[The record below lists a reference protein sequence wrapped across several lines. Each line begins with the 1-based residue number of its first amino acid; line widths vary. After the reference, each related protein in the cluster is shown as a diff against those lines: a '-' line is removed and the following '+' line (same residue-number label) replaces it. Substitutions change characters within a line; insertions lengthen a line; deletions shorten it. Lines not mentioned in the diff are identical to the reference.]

1 MIFRLLCSSDLTTK
15 LEVYKPPLLQPS
27 SFPYLVGEG
36 FGDFKICGG
45 SESSYLLHLSEAL
58 SIFKPG
64 NLETVVEVFGLFL
77 KIEVISDREGRGE
90 MTATFTMTT
99 KAPSHHPFTP
109 SPDSRSLPPFPPPC
123 QIPRKPPLIPLHP
136 CPRIPQNR
144 SRQRSCH
151 HILMPCPIVFV
162 VEVRVL
168 NSRAIFISIGR
179 LNRQSISH
187 LLLLFFLVNEIS
199 GALLRGFGEQAG
211 GI

>member
-99 KAPSHHPFTP
+99 KAPSLSNTKETAVNTP
-109 SPDSRSLPPFPPPC
+109 PSLSPNPSKSLEAKKLSPHLDAVP
-123 QIPRKPPLIPLHP
+123 H
-136 CPRIPQNR
+136 
-144 SRQRSCH
+144 
-151 HILMPCPIVFV
+151 
-162 VEVRVL
+162 
-168 NSRAIFISIGR
+168 R
-179 LNRQSISH
+179 LRC
-187 LLLLFFLVNEIS
+187 
-199 GALLRGFGEQAG
+199 
-211 GI
+211 